1 MALFFFLNL
10 MEYPFR
16 GGSGGSGGVERVFRV
31 KIAKKTP
38 KKAKI
43 STIQPIS
50 NDLNVE
56 GQPHMTSAHPL
67 KNGYILVSFFSCYQK
82 TLSNNALGANFT
94 GEP

>member
-1 MALFFFLNL
+1 MG
-10 MEYPFR
+10 EW
-16 GGSGGSGGVERVFRV
+16 GSGGVGEWGSGGVGEWGSGRVFRV

-56 GQPHMTSAHPL
+56 GQPHMMTSNGHLNNMMTSATP
-67 KNGYILVSFFSCYQK
+67 
-82 TLSNNALGANFT
+82 
-94 GEP
+94 

>member
-1 MALFFFLNL
+1 MSVTKWRFFRRHRLDGRGIVRNKMALFFLNL

-16 GGSGGSGGVERVFRV
+16 GGVGEWGSGRVFRV

-56 GQPHMTSAHPL
+56 GQPHMTSAHP
-67 KNGYILVSFFSCYQK
+67 
-82 TLSNNALGANFT
+82 
-94 GEP
+94 